1 MKRFRAG
8 SGAGWRIDVAAE
20 TWRGIEMDVRVPL
33 GARELEVTFETRSS
47 ALAVLGPSGSGK
59 TTLVRILAG
68 VERRASGTLVVDG
81 DAWMETSGAAVPP
94 WERRVGWAP
103 QDVLLFPHLSVR
115 ENMAYAAGAQ
125 QSDVDEMAELF
136 QITDLLDRRP
146 RNLSG
151 GERQR
156 VAVSRA
162 PLARPRLLLLDEPFS
177 ALDRPLRNKLSR
189 TVRELLDR
197 RGVPLV
203 LVSHDEADADVLADE
218 RWHLVEG
225 RLSQS

>member
-1 MKRFRAG
+1 M
-8 SGAGWRIDVAAE
+8 AAE
-20 TWRGIEMDVRVPL
+20 TWRGIEMDVRLPL
-33 GARELEVTFETRSS
+33 GARTLAVGFQTQSS
-47 ALAVLGPSGSGK
+47 AVAVLGPSGSGK
-59 TTLVRILAG
+59 TTLIRILAG
-68 VERRASGTLVVDG
+68 VERRARGTLVVDG
-81 DAWMETSGAAVPP
+81 RAWMEESGAAVPP

-115 ENMAYAAGAQ
+115 ENMAYAAGAEP
-125 QSDVDEMAELF
+125 SDIDEMAELF

-146 RNLSG
+146 RKLSG

-162 PLARPRLLLLDEPFS
+162 LLARPSLLLLDEPFS
-177 ALDRPLRNKLSR
+177 ALDRPLRDKLSR
-189 TVRELLDR
+189 MVRELLDR
-197 RGVPLV
+197 RGIPLV

-225 RLSQS
+225 RLSRS

>member
-1 MKRFRAG
+1 M
-8 SGAGWRIDVAAE
+8 AAE
-20 TWRGIEMDVRVPL
+20 SWHGIDMNVEVPL
-33 GARELEVTFETRSS
+33 GPRSLEMTFATRSS
-47 ALAVLGPSGSGK
+47 AVAVVGPSGSGK
-59 TTLVRILAG
+59 TTLIRVLAG
-68 VERRASGTLVVDG
+68 VERRARGTLEVDG
-81 DAWMETSGAAVPP
+81 HVWLNGGSEGAVWVPP

-115 ENMAYAAGAQ
+115 ENMAYAERARA
-125 QSDVDEMAELF
+125 SDVDEMAELF
-136 QITDLLDRRP
+136 RISHLLDRRP

-162 PLARPRLLLLDEPFS
+162 LLARPRLLLLDEPFS
-177 ALDRPLRNKLSR
+177 ALDRPLRDTLAR

-197 RGVPLV
+197 RGIPLV
-203 LVSHDEADADVLADE
+203 LVSHDEEDADVLAVE

-225 RLSQS
+225 RLSRS

>member
-1 MKRFRAG
+1 M
-8 SGAGWRIDVAAE
+8 AAE

-33 GARELEVTFETRSS
+33 GERALELAFETRSS
-47 ALAVLGPSGSGK
+47 AVAVLGPSGSGK
-59 TTLVRILAG
+59 TTLVRVLAG
-68 VERRASGTLVVDG
+68 VERRASGTLSVG
-81 DAWMETSGAAVPP
+81 GQPWMEPNGAAVPP

-115 ENMAYAAGAQ
+115 ENMAYAAGTQ
-125 QSDVDEMAELF
+125 PSDVEEMAELF
-136 QITDLLDRRP
+136 EISDLLDRRP

-162 PLARPRLLLLDEPFS
+162 LLARPRLVLLDEPFS
-177 ALDRPLRNKLSR
+177 ALDRPLRDKLSR
-189 TVRELLDR
+189 TVRELLDQ

-203 LVSHDEADADVLADE
+203 LVSHDEADADVLANE

-225 RLSQS
+225 RLSRS